1 MFAFG
6 ATEFMQGTSQAE
18 EVFQPGDEVPESG
31 VYSVR
36 HHLHRENHIAT
47 IFKGE
52 RFPACARCGN
62 AVRFVLTRRASR
74 ILEDADFSQETGG
87 K

>member
-1 MFAFG
+1 MVAFG

-31 VYSVR
+31 VYSIR
-36 HHLHRENHIAT
+36 HSLHRENHTAT

-52 RFPACARCGN
+52 RFPACAHCGN
-62 AVRFVLTRRASR
+62 TVRFVLVRRATR
-74 ILEDADFSQETGG
+74 IAEDADFRQETGG

>member
-6 ATEFMQGTSQAE
+6 GDGIMQGTSQAE

-31 VYSVR
+31 VYTVR
-36 HHLHRENHIAT
+36 HYLHRENHLAT

-52 RFPACARCGN
+52 RFPACAHCGN
-62 AVRFVLTRRASR
+62 AVRFVLARRATR
-74 ILEDADFSQETGG
+74 ILEDVDFRQETGG

>member
-1 MFAFG
+1 
-6 ATEFMQGTSQAE
+6 MQGTSQAE

-36 HHLHRENHIAT
+36 HHLHRENHSAT
-47 IFKGE
+47 VFKGE

-62 AVRFVLTRRASR
+62 AVRFVLVRRAAR
-74 ILEDADFSQETGG
+74 ILDDVDFRQESGAEST
-87 K
+87 